1 MTKNILM
8 IMTVVGMLTACVS
21 GTKTPDTYVGKDGQ
35 TTVIESDSELCARS
49 CNESYSRC
57 MDSRAA
63 NDSGVNGPSG
73 VFGASAECRSALKSC
88 LPGCKAQ

>member
-1 MTKNILM
+1 MTKRILM
-8 IMTVVGMLTACVS
+8 IAMIMGMLVACVS
-21 GTKTPDTYVGKDGQ
+21 GTKPPETYVGKNG
-35 TTVIESDSELCARS
+35 TTTIIESDSESCKRS

-63 NDSGVNGPSG
+63 NESGVNGPSG